1 MKTLMTVMVLVIVTL
16 GSASP
21 ANAQG
26 RDPAERGLRL
36 EHDELRNDES
46 QKQLRKP
53 ADTGLLPPPSQPE
66 RSTQTDRKTRQKKRQ
81 N

>member
-1 MKTLMTVMVLVIVTL
+1 MKTVTTVMVLLIAAV

-21 ANAQG
+21 ASAQ
-26 RDPAERGLRL
+26 RDPADRGLRL

-53 ADTGLLPPPSQPE
+53 ADTGLLPAASQPQPGA
-66 RSTQTDRKTRQKKRQ
+66 QTDRKTKQKKRQ
-81 N
+81 D